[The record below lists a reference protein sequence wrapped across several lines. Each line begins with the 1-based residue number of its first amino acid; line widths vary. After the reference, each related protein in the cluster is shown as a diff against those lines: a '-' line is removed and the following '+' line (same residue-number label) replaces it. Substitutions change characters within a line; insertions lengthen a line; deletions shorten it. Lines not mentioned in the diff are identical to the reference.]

1 VTWLGRWEWA
11 FAAQAVARGDLL
23 LLLDDEGDAT
33 RPLDTG
39 DRVWLLPSW
48 RDERREPVKRTW
60 WAELS
65 RSSRERTAPGE
76 APVRSVCEVVSSY
89 QLDDELRA
97 RIAPLHPWSAEH
109 AARARRALVV
119 RARAR
124 VVPEIVHV
132 EQAGDAYVELDRE
145 LPEDDLLPALTD
157 EAFALHRA
165 VVERNLEPADAPRG

>member
-1 VTWLGRWEWA
+1 VTRLGRWEWA

-23 LLLDDEGDAT
+23 LLLDDETGAA
-33 RPLDTG
+33 RPLDAG

-48 RDERREPVKRTW
+48 RNERHEPVKRTW

-65 RSSRERTAPGE
+65 RSSRERTATGE
-76 APVRSVCEVVSSY
+76 APVRSVCEIVSSHE
-89 QLDDELRA
+89 LDDELRA

-109 AARARRALVV
+109 AALARRALVV

-124 VVPEIVHV
+124 VVPEIVAV
-132 EQAGDAYVELDRE
+132 EEARERYVELTRE

-165 VVERNLEPADAPRG
+165 IVERNLEPADAPRG